1 MPSPIAPALANNRIG
16 FARRLVARFRQEKN
30 PPFARYGI
38 VLAVA
43 EYGEQ
48 GATAAQIAKAMG
60 DPIIG
65 GSLQKI
71 EETGLVRRVHD
82 TRPLRFVLTE
92 TGARLVKDL
101 TA

>member
-1 MPSPIAPALANNRIG
+1 MPANIAPALSNNRIG
-16 FARRLVARFRQEKN
+16 FARRLVARFRQDKQ

-38 VLAVA
+38 VLSVA

-48 GATAAQIAKAMG
+48 GATARQIARSMG

-65 GSLQKI
+65 GSLDKI
-71 EETGLVRRVHD
+71 EDAGLIRRLPD
-82 TRPLRFVLTE
+82 TSPLRFVLTE
-92 TGARLVKDL
+92 TGTALVRDL